1 MALQVLIMN
10 NGTIYHIIF
19 MELLE
24 RLIDWVNVR
33 KVNSSSSWG
42 ASKVLNSLKK
52 NFGTFSD
59 IYYMLFEKL

>member
-1 MALQVLIMN
+1 MVVLKHALLMALQALIMN

-33 KVNSSSSWG
+33 KVNSSSS
-42 ASKVLNSLKK
+42 
-52 NFGTFSD
+52 
-59 IYYMLFEKL
+59 

>member
-1 MALQVLIMN
+1 MVVLKHALLMALQVLIMN

-33 KVNSSSSWG
+33 KVNSSSS
-42 ASKVLNSLKK
+42 
-52 NFGTFSD
+52 
-59 IYYMLFEKL
+59 